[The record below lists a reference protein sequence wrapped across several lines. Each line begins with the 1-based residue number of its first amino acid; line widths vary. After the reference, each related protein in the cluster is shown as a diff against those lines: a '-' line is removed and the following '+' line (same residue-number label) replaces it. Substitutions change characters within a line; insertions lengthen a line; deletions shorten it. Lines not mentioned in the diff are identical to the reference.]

1 LLLLVHQK
9 KPFLLVARPRR
20 CVRAEA
26 EEAEIIITVT
36 GLDNVTSQIVHA
48 SATYGPETIL
58 WHRRFANIVGY
69 TNDGRR
75 VVDYRRF
82 HAT

>member
-1 LLLLVHQK
+1 M
-9 KPFLLVARPRR
+9 
-20 CVRAEA
+20 RAEA

-48 SATYGPETIL
+48 SAAYGPETIL

-75 VVDYRRF
+75 VIDYRRF
-82 HAT
+82 HATEASEQAASPG